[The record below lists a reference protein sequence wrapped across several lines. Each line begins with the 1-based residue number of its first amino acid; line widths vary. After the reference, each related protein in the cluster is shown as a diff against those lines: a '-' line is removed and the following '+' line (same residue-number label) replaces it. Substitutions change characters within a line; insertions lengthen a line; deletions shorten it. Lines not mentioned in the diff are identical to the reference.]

1 MSVLDN
7 RRNLLFPLMVVAA
20 LSVILFSLVGIAT
33 MTGHLP
39 SAFSKSDTVSIAP
52 PAGERALQAA
62 EAMRTAPSVPM
73 AMPASAAPA
82 APAWT
87 AAAPCADCGVVES
100 IQASEV
106 KPQGSGVGAVAG
118 GVTGGVLGNQIGGG
132 TGRVIATVVGAAGG
146 AFVGNEIEKNVKKN
160 TVYRV
165 TVRMDD
171 GSVRTVT
178 DSVPPAYRVGEKVK
192 VVDGRLNARG

>member
-7 RRNLLFPLMVVAA
+7 RRNLLLPLMVVAA

-39 SAFSKSDTVSIAP
+39 SAMSKSESLQVA

-62 EAMRTAPSVPM
+62 EASRPVAAGRTI
-73 AMPASAAPA
+73 
-82 APAWT
+82 
-87 AAAPCADCGVVES
+87 AAAPCAECGVVES
-100 IQASEV
+100 IRAAEV

-118 GVTGGVLGNQIGGG
+118 GVTGGVIGNQIGGG
-132 TGRVIATVVGAAGG
+132 SGRVIATVVGAAGG

-160 TVYRV
+160 TVYQV
-165 TVRMDD
+165 TVRMED
-171 GSVRTVT
+171 GSSRTVT
-178 DSVPPAYRVGEKVK
+178 ESVPPAFGVGEKVRI
-192 VVDGRLNARG
+192 VDGRLTARS